1 MCLPPPPFSGGKSV
15 RMGLGGVLW
24 GSLPQVGVKDSGC
37 GCRRPFGVKENGAG
51 EGAVGS
57 APHAWGKMIEGEWGW
72 GVWVQLPPF
81 GVKWRGLGAAPPY
94 FGGRRRGEERRAFC
108 WDRGHFRPRGGG
120 TGSRFRPTTLR
131 VGHVVRGAGR
141 VGRGGAALRSPLVDL
156 DPWRTPWQRMAA
168 ISAGLRAL
176 RTRRECCPAGSA
188 LPTARPGAPGP
199 PCPPVSSRPRP
210 RSHPRYRRAL
220 PKLSAQAGTPPRP
233 PPPWDLL
240 DLSVPSPELPRSPQG
255 PRVEQ

>member
-24 GSLPQVGVKDSGC
+24 GSLPHVGVKDSGC

-188 LPTARPGAPGP
+188 LPTARLGAPGP
-199 PCPPVSSRPRP
+199 PCPPRVLPSSAP
-210 RSHPRYRRAL
+210 L
-220 PKLSAQAGTPPRP
+220 P
-233 PPPWDLL
+233 PPL
-240 DLSVPSPELPRSPQG
+240 PQG
-255 PRVEQ
+255 PPEALGPGRNPPAPPPALGPPGPFCPLPRAPPIPSGSPG